1 MRFLGILV
9 SVMLLSACGE
19 DKDDSPECPEVV
31 LPVIIDAVNVK
42 LFDVNNV
49 ALNVCDAILTID
61 SSNGNQ
67 IVYGSALNNCSERF
81 SLAGGYDLKEH
92 DLLIEKAG
100 YMSQAFKSVVPTAIQ
115 CGYETLD
122 LNVYLVAN

>member
-1 MRFLGILV
+1 
-9 SVMLLSACGE
+9 
-19 DKDDSPECPEVV
+19 V
-31 LPVIIDAVNVK
+31 LPVVIDAVNVK

-49 ALNVCDAILTID
+49 PLNICDAILTID

-67 IVYGSALNNCSERF
+67 VVYGSALNNCAERF
-81 SLAGGYDLKEH
+81 SFSGGYDLKEH
-92 DLLIEKAG
+92 DLLIEKSG

-122 LNVYLVAN
+122 LNVYFVAN